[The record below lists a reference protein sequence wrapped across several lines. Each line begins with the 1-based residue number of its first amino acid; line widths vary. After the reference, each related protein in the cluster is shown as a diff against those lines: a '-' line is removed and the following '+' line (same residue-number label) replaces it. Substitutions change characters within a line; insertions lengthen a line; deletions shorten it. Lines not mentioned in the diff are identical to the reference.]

1 MTASSAKS
9 DRSWPQLAF
18 DGWMLA
24 GEMSMVIWLR
34 SMRLMMGGRLAE
46 REAERMVS
54 EKLMANAALLPA
66 MMAGGMH
73 QSAQD
78 LTARAI
84 AHYRKPVRANRR
96 RLSR

>member
-1 MTASSAKS
+1 MPASNSPEK
-9 DRSWPQLAF
+9 SWPQLAF
-18 DGWMLA
+18 DSWMLA
-24 GEMSMVIWLR
+24 GETSMVIWLR

-46 REAERMVS
+46 REAERMIS
-54 EKLMANAALLPA
+54 EKLVVNAALMPA
-66 MMAGGMH
+66 MMAGGLH

-78 LTARAI
+78 VMARAI